1 MVGPGKLKGDPAVG
15 GVPHW
20 RKAAVF
26 PAEPTAELARQQL
39 EAAGI
44 PVAVLNDQTGIF
56 GPGFAGASHLGVTV
70 LVPADRLQEARE
82 LLEDFVESFGGAM
95 PEEDDA

>member
-1 MVGPGKLKGDPAVG
+1 MVGPRKLSGDPGAG
-15 GVPHW
+15 GTPHW
-20 RKAAVF
+20 RKAVVF
-26 PAEPTAELARQQL
+26 AAEPEAELARQQL

-70 LVPADRLQEARE
+70 LVPGDRLEEARE
-82 LLEDFVESFGGAM
+82 LLEDFVESFGGAI
-95 PEEDDA
+95 PEGGAE

>member
-1 MVGPGKLKGDPAVG
+1 MVGPGKLSGGPDPRDA
-15 GVPHW
+15 PHW
-20 RKAAVF
+20 RKAVVF
-26 PAEPTAELARQQL
+26 AAEPAAELARQQL

-70 LVPADRLQEARE
+70 LVPADRLEEARE
-82 LLEDFVESFGGAM
+82 LLEDFVENFGGDTPM
-95 PEEDDA
+95 GGDE

>member
-1 MVGPGKLKGDPAVG
+1 VVGSGNLTGDRAVG
-15 GVPHW
+15 GEPHW

-26 PAEPTAELARQQL
+26 AAEPGAELARQQL

-44 PVAVLNDQTGIF
+44 PVAVLSDRTGIF

-70 LVPADRLQEARE
+70 LVPADRLEEARD
-82 LLEDFVESFGGAM
+82 LLEDFLESFDG
-95 PEEDDA
+95 ELL